1 MCVCES
7 FLNAYEVQLR
17 NLHHRKTFLGWIFP
31 FFALIDKISLG
42 LLKMFWKN
50 FSSSMNGM
58 SNVFQNHLELLLN
71 KSIKMTSV
79 YRIFLKMLLI

>member
-1 MCVCES
+1 MCVCEN
-7 FLNAYEVQLR
+7 FFNVYEVQLR
-17 NLHHRKTFLGWIFP
+17 NLDYRKTFWGWIFA

-50 FSSSMNGM
+50 LSSSVNGM

-71 KSIKMTSV
+71 KSIKNDLCV
-79 YRIFLKMLLI
+79 QDFLKCC

>member
-7 FLNAYEVQLR
+7 FLNVYEVQLR

-50 FSSSMNGM
+50 FSSPVNGM

-71 KSIKMTSV
+71 KSIKNDLCV
-79 YRIFLKMLLI
+79 QDFFKMLLI